1 MIKWNL
7 AFRQKENAGG
17 QNTERGETYMAHRI
31 VTKIQEIPAGPGQR
45 LLVVSDI
52 HGHLDRLI
60 QLLRQM
66 DYGGEDILVLVGDLI
81 EKGPESLRVVQYV
94 MDLARQHPVYVSMG
108 NVDLGRLLKVDD
120 DSPEGVEDWKGFL
133 NWAQRVWG
141 GSLFHEMLA
150 DMGIS
155 PDQVA
160 GDNAARYRR
169 RMLEE
174 FHEELEFLWSRPTIL
189 TAGKYLFV
197 HGGIP
202 TEDLGSLEGTD
213 PVPYLKNDNFLSQGH
228 SFREHIVVTGHWPT
242 CLYRADREDVSPVFD
257 AERQILCIDGGNGL
271 KRVGQ
276 LNGIILPDCQARIS
290 QISWMGYDGF
300 PEVEALERQKG
311 RGAAIH
317 IQYFDSQ
324 VELLEQRGDMALW
337 KQSSTG
343 KEFEAPVEWT
353 YRDGDGRL
361 HCSDYADTLLDVEP
375 EDRLSVIV
383 HTDGGCYCKKNGLIG
398 WYKGAVRPIGSKLTL
413 KPGFG
418 REPKPGYEQERQS
431 EPESPWGGLSAV
443 GRKECH
449 RRERELAVY
458 ELLGRL
464 GIEYERIDHV
474 KTDTMEACQAVDEAL
489 DGAVICKNLFLCNR
503 QRTRFYLLMM
513 PGDKV
518 FRTKELSAQ
527 IGSSRL
533 SFGEAVYM
541 EKYLHTSP
549 GSVSVMGLLHDTEGR
564 VQLLMDRDI
573 LRGAFLGCHPC
584 MNTSSI
590 RLRTE
595 DLLKKFLPA
604 VGHTPVYV
612 DLTGEAGQI

>member
-1 MIKWNL
+1 
-7 AFRQKENAGG
+7 
-17 QNTERGETYMAHRI
+17 MAHKI
-31 VTKIQEIPAGPGQR
+31 VTKIQKISACPGQR
-45 LLVVSDI
+45 LLVISDI

-81 EKGPESLRVVQYV
+81 EKGPDSLRVVQYV
-94 MDLARQHPVYVSMG
+94 MDLARRHPVYVSMG

-120 DSPEGVEDWKGFL
+120 DSPEGVEDWAGFL
-133 NWAQRVWG
+133 NWAQRTWG

-155 PDQVA
+155 ADQVV
-160 GDNAARYRR
+160 GDKAAQYRR
-169 RMLEE
+169 LMLEE
-174 FHEELEFLWSRPTIL
+174 FHAEMEFLWSRPTIL

-202 TEDLGSLEGTD
+202 TEDLGALEGTD
-213 PVPYLKNDNFLSQGH
+213 PIPYLKNDDFLNKGH
-228 SFREHIVVTGHWPT
+228 SFREHIVVTGHWPA
-242 CLYRADREDVSPVFD
+242 CLYRVDREDVSPVFD
-257 AERQILCIDGGNGL
+257 VERQILCIDGGNGL
-271 KRVGQ
+271 KRSGQ
-276 LNGIILPDCQARIS
+276 LNGIILPDCQAPMS
-290 QISWMGYDGF
+290 QIRWMGYDGF
-300 PEVEALERQKG
+300 PVIEALERQEG
-311 RGAAIH
+311 RAAAVH
-317 IQYFDSQ
+317 IQYFDCQ

-343 KEFEAPVEWT
+343 KKFEAPMEWT

-361 HCSDYADTLLDVEP
+361 HCSDYADALLDVEQG
-375 EDRLSVIV
+375 ERLSVIV
-383 HTDGGCYCKKNGLIG
+383 HTDGGYYCKKNGLIG
-398 WYKGAVRPIGSKLTL
+398 WYKETARPVESKLVA
-413 KPGFG
+413 KPFG
-418 REPKPGYEQERQS
+418 S
-431 EPESPWGGLSAV
+431 EPGPVSDSGCPSEPMALYGIPSAT

-458 ELLGRL
+458 ELLKRL
-464 GIEYERIDHV
+464 GIGYERIDHV
-474 KTDTMEACQAVDEAL
+474 QTNTMEACQAVDKAL
-489 DGAVICKNLFLCNR
+489 AGAVICKNLFLRNR
-503 QRTRFYLLMM
+503 QRTRFYLLML

-518 FRTKELSAQ
+518 FRTRELSAQ

-549 GSVSVMGLLHDTEGR
+549 GSLSVMGLMHDKEHQ
-564 VQLLMDRDI
+564 VQLLIDRDI
-573 LRGAFLGCHPC
+573 LQGEFFGCHPC

-590 RLRTE
+590 RLRIE

-604 VGHTPVYV
+604 VAHVPVYV
-612 DLTGEAGQI
+612 DLTGETEQD